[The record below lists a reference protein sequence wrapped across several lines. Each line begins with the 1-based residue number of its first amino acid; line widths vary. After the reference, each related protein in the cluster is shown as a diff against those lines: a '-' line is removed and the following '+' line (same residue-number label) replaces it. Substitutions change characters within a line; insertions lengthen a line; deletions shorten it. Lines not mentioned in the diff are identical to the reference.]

1 MNNLYSI
8 FNILFYEFMKK
19 NTRHFVLYVICILF
33 SYPIETIIIPTLYGK
48 VFDIVSD
55 ISQLFDLKVLFI
67 MIILCWAIS
76 RIAQCGI
83 TYLQSYI
90 IPNYYM
96 YFRTFLY
103 KNILEKYKKDFKQID
118 ASDIIIKSIEIPY
131 CSKDLLIQMI
141 EKIIPMII
149 SIFFMIIYLFSTSR
163 KLGIIATVSVILVIL
178 SIIYQMRDC
187 SNKFVKSYEY
197 YKKINEVLNDKL
209 QNMLSIYTSS
219 NIKKEINNNEN
230 VEHLYKTK
238 DTISLLCVANMKSL
252 IIVISIMAYSIM
264 LLQNYIDFRDNK
276 YLSGIFIANIMIIT
290 DFLGFIESITNEIPA
305 ISYNCSVIRNEIKY
319 IRFIS
324 DNTPSP
330 EIVDKDIIKSGHISF
345 SNIVFGYSD
354 KKRIF
359 NNFNLEIQPNTTLAV
374 IGKSGS
380 GKSTLI
386 KLLLG
391 FYNVESGVIKIDG
404 HNIDELDV
412 NVLRSSISYVN
423 QNTNLF
429 KDNVLT
435 NIKYG
440 TTATDKDIDDLI
452 TSYDLWDIFN
462 GLTNKLQ
469 TDVGVLGNNL
479 SGGQKQIII
488 ILRAL
493 LNKNS
498 HILLMDEPTSAVDI
512 DHKKIIMNLI
522 KKIKTKTI
530 ILITHDENIM
540 NDVDKVIYIGQ

>member
-1 MNNLYSI
+1 MNDLYSI
-8 FNILFYEFMKK
+8 FNILFGEFIKK
-19 NTRHFVLYVICILF
+19 NTKQFILYIICILF
-33 SYPIETIIIPTLYGK
+33 SYPIETIAIPTLYGK
-48 VFDIVSD
+48 VFDIVKD
-55 ISQLFDLKVLFI
+55 VTKLFDLKILFV
-67 MIILCWAIS
+67 MIILCWTVS
-76 RIAQCGI
+76 RFAKCGI

-96 YFRTFLY
+96 YFRTYLF

-118 ASDIIIKSIEIPY
+118 ASNIIVKSIEIPY

-141 EKIIPMII
+141 ERVIPMSI
-149 SIFFMIIYLFSTSR
+149 SIVFMIGYLLKTSR
-163 KLGIIATVSVILVIL
+163 KLGIISIVAVILVIL

-197 YKKINEVLNDKL
+197 YKKVNEVLNDKL

-219 NIKKEINNNEN
+219 NIKKEIDNNEN
-230 VEHLYKTK
+230 IEHLYKTK
-238 DTISLLCVANMKSL
+238 DMNSLMCVANMKSL
-252 IIVISIMAYSIM
+252 IIVISIFTYGV
-264 LLQNYIDFRDNK
+264 LLFQNYSDYRENK
-276 YLSGIFIANIMIIT
+276 YMSGVFIANVMVIT
-290 DFLGFIESITNEIPA
+290 DLLGFIESIADEIPT
-305 ISYNCSVIRNEIKY
+305 ISYNCSVIKNEIKY
-319 IRFIS
+319 INFIS
-324 DNTPSP
+324 DNKPSP
-330 EIVDKDIIKSGHISF
+330 EIVDNNILKTGHITF
-345 SNIVFGYSD
+345 ENIVFGYSD
-354 KKRIF
+354 SKKIF
-359 NNFNLEIQPNTTLAV
+359 NNFNLEIQPNTTTAV

-386 KLLLG
+386 KLLMG
-391 FYNVESGVIKIDG
+391 FYNAESGTIKIDG
-404 HNIDELDV
+404 YNIDDIDV
-412 NVLRSSISYVN
+412 NVLRSNISYVN

-429 KDNVLT
+429 KDNVLN

-440 TTATDKDIDDLI
+440 TTATEADITDLI
-452 TSYDLWDIFN
+452 TFYELNDIFDN
-462 GLTNKLQ
+462 LENKLE

-512 DHKKIIMNLI
+512 EHKKIIMRLI

-530 ILITHDENIM
+530 IMITHDENVM
-540 NDVDKVIYIGQ
+540 NDVDKVVYIG